1 MRNKKGDLALSTN
14 AIVVLIIAITIL
26 GLALAFTR
34 NIFGSLGKQIED
46 IGKQTLI
53 DNPPTFD
60 KPMTLSKEEFDI
72 RRGTSVSL
80 GVGFYNHYENTTQAF
95 VILNSC
101 YQGTNPTTDQF
112 AYTTPGPKT
121 TRINEAVAFST
132 SIMAKDNAASGVHAC
147 TLMIMAKPIS
157 LTTESCNPDGS
168 SAYCNYEYKDVL
180 VKVK

>member
-1 MRNKKGDLALSTN
+1 MRKRGSLALSTN

-72 RRGTSVSL
+72 RRGKSVSL
-80 GVGFYNHYENTTQAF
+80 GVGFYNHYDDDVQASVKIHSCYRSDVNTT
-95 VILNSC
+95 
-101 YQGTNPTTDQF
+101 GQF
-112 AYTTPGPKT
+112 SLTSPGRKT
-121 TRINEAVAFST
+121 AMINDAISFST
-132 SIMAKDNAASGVHAC
+132 SIEADERAAGGVHAC
-147 TLMIMAKPIS
+147 TMVIIAVPMNGTAPI
-157 LTTESCNPDGS
+157 
-168 SAYCNYEYKDVL
+168 NYEYKDVL
-180 VKVK
+180 ITIK